1 MKKAKRKQLYKG
13 GFYAPCLR
21 LRFPHGGAMTQL
33 TNRRSIMT
41 LFSDENDLLSHRV
54 RMVLAEKGINHEIV
68 NIDPDN
74 LPNDLIELNPYN
86 TAPTLVDR
94 DLVLY
99 DAQLIMEYLD
109 ERFPHP
115 PLMPVDP
122 VNRAKLK
129 MLLIR
134 IRNDWDPLVEK
145 LIGKSEKQGVKQRKE
160 LRESLT
166 TIAPV
171 FEQKPYFMSEDF
183 TLVDCALAPLL
194 WRLNEMCIELPESA
208 AAVSQYAQRLFERE
222 SFQESL
228 SEIEEDMEIIS

>member
-1 MKKAKRKQLYKG
+1 
-13 GFYAPCLR
+13 
-21 LRFPHGGAMTQL
+21 
-33 TNRRSIMT
+33 MT
-41 LFSDENDLLSHRV
+41 LFSDGNDILSHRV
-54 RMVLAEKGINHEIV
+54 RMVLAEKNINHEV
-68 NIDPDN
+68 VTIDPEN
-74 LPNDLIELNPYN
+74 LPEDLKELNPYN

-134 IRNDWDPLVEK
+134 IKKDWDPLVEK
-145 LIGKSEKQGVKQRKE
+145 LIGKTDKQSVKQRKE

-166 TIAPV
+166 TLAPV
-171 FEQKPYFMSEDF
+171 FEQKAFFMSDDF
-183 TLVDCALAPLL
+183 TLVDCALAPIL
-194 WRLNEMCIELPESA
+194 WRLNEMCIELPVSA
-208 AAVSQYAQRLFERE
+208 KAVQDYAKRLFERE
-222 SFQESL
+222 SFQQSL
-228 SEIEEDMEIIS
+228 SEMEEDMDLNV

>member
-1 MKKAKRKQLYKG
+1 
-13 GFYAPCLR
+13 
-21 LRFPHGGAMTQL
+21 
-33 TNRRSIMT
+33 MT

-74 LPNDLIELNPYN
+74 LPNDLMELNPYN
-86 TAPTLVDR
+86 SAPTLVDR

-208 AAVSQYAQRLFERE
+208 TAVSQYAQRLFERE

>member
-1 MKKAKRKQLYKG
+1 
-13 GFYAPCLR
+13 
-21 LRFPHGGAMTQL
+21 MTQL

-41 LFSDENDLLSHRV
+41 LFSDGNDLLSHRV

-68 NIDPDN
+68 NVDADN
-74 LPNDLIELNPYN
+74 LPEDLIELNPYN

-134 IRNDWDPLVEK
+134 IKKDWDPLVEK
-145 LIGKSEKQGVKQRKE
+145 LIGKTEKQSVKQRKE
-160 LRESLT
+160 LRESLAT
-166 TIAPV
+166 LAPV
-171 FEQKPYFMSEDF
+171 FEQKSYFMSDEF
-183 TLVDCALAPLL
+183 TLVDCALAPIL

-208 AAVSQYAQRLFERE
+208 IAVTQYAQRLFERE
-222 SFQESL
+222 SFKESL
-228 SEIEEDMEIIS
+228 SDIEEDMEVIS

>member
-1 MKKAKRKQLYKG
+1 
-13 GFYAPCLR
+13 
-21 LRFPHGGAMTQL
+21 MTQL

-41 LFSDENDLLSHRV
+41 LFSDGNDLLSHRV

-68 NIDPDN
+68 NVDSEN
-74 LPNDLIELNPYN
+74 LPEDLIDLNPYN

-134 IRNDWDPLVEK
+134 IKKDWDPLVEK
-145 LIGKSEKQGVKQRKE
+145 LIGKTDKQGVKQRKE
-160 LRESLT
+160 LRESLA
-166 TIAPV
+166 TISPV
-171 FEQKPYFMSEDF
+171 FEQKPYFMSDEF
-183 TLVDCALAPLL
+183 TLVDCALAPIL

-208 AAVSQYAQRLFERE
+208 IAVTQYAQRIFERE

-228 SEIEEDMEIIS
+228 SDVEEDMEIVS

>member
-1 MKKAKRKQLYKG
+1 
-13 GFYAPCLR
+13 
-21 LRFPHGGAMTQL
+21 MTQL
-33 TNRRSIMT
+33 ANRRSIMT
-41 LFSDENDLLSHRV
+41 LFSDGSDLLSHRV

-68 NIDPDN
+68 DIDPDN
-74 LPNDLIELNPYN
+74 TPDELIEFNPYN

-99 DAQLIMEYLD
+99 DSQLIMEYLD

-134 IRNDWDPLVEK
+134 IKTDWDPLIEK
-145 LIGKSEKQGVKQRKE
+145 LIGKTDKQGVKQRKQ
-160 LRESLT
+160 LRESLNSLT
-166 TIAPV
+166 PV
-171 FEQKPYFMSEDF
+171 FERTPYFMSEEF

-194 WRLNEMCIELPESA
+194 WRLNEVCIELPDSA
-208 AAVSQYAQRLFERE
+208 AAVTQYAQRIFARE
-222 SFQESL
+222 SFKESL
-228 SEIEEDMEIIS
+228 SETEEDM

>member
-1 MKKAKRKQLYKG
+1 
-13 GFYAPCLR
+13 
-21 LRFPHGGAMTQL
+21 MTQL
-33 TNRRSIMT
+33 ANRRSIMT
-41 LFSDENDLLSHRV
+41 LFSDENDLLSHRA

-68 NIDPDN
+68 NIDPEN
-74 LPNDLIELNPYN
+74 LPDELIEFNPYN
-86 TAPTLVDR
+86 NAPTLVDR

-99 DAQLIMEYLD
+99 DSQLIMEYLD

-134 IRNDWDPLVEK
+134 IKRDWDPLVAK
-145 LIGKSEKQGVKQRKE
+145 LIGKTDKQGVKQRKQ

-171 FEQKPYFMSEDF
+171 FERTPFFMSEEF

-194 WRLNEMCIELPESA
+194 WRLNEMCVELPDSA
-208 AAVSQYAQRLFERE
+208 AAVTEYAQRIFARE

-228 SEIEEDMEIIS
+228 SDTEEDM

>member
-1 MKKAKRKQLYKG
+1 
-13 GFYAPCLR
+13 
-21 LRFPHGGAMTQL
+21 MTQL

-41 LFSDENDLLSHRV
+41 LFSDGNDLLSHRV

-68 NIDPDN
+68 NVDPDN
-74 LPNDLIELNPYN
+74 LPEDLLDLNPYN

-134 IRNDWDPLVEK
+134 IKKDWDPLVEK
-145 LIGKSEKQGVKQRKE
+145 LIGKTDKQGVKQRKE

-166 TIAPV
+166 TISPV
-171 FEQKPYFMSEDF
+171 FEQKPFFMSDEF
-183 TLVDCALAPLL
+183 TLVDCAIAPIL
-194 WRLNEMCIELPESA
+194 WRLNEMCIELPVEA
-208 AAVSQYAQRLFERE
+208 NAVKQYAQRIFERE
-222 SFQESL
+222 SFQQSL
-228 SEIEEDMEIIS
+228 SDVEEDMEVI

>member
-1 MKKAKRKQLYKG
+1 
-13 GFYAPCLR
+13 
-21 LRFPHGGAMTQL
+21 MTQL
-33 TNRRSIMT
+33 ANRRSIMT
-41 LFSDENDLLSHRV
+41 LFSDGNDLLSHRV

-68 NIDPDN
+68 NIDPEN
-74 LPNDLIELNPYN
+74 LPDELIEFNPYN
-86 TAPTLVDR
+86 CAPTLVDR

-99 DAQLIMEYLD
+99 DSQLIMEYLD

-134 IRNDWDPLVEK
+134 IKNDWDPLVEK
-145 LIGKSEKQGVKQRKE
+145 LIGKTDKQGVKQRKQ

-166 TIAPV
+166 AIAPV
-171 FEQKPYFMSEDF
+171 FEQTPYFMSEEF

-194 WRLNEMCIELPESA
+194 WRLNEMCVELP
-208 AAVSQYAQRLFERE
+208 
-222 SFQESL
+222 
-228 SEIEEDMEIIS
+228 

>member
-1 MKKAKRKQLYKG
+1 
-13 GFYAPCLR
+13 
-21 LRFPHGGAMTQL
+21 MTQL

-41 LFSDENDLLSHRV
+41 LFSDGNDLLSHRV

-68 NIDPDN
+68 NVDPDN
-74 LPNDLIELNPYN
+74 LPEDLIDLNPYN

-94 DLVLY
+94 DLILY

-134 IRNDWDPLVEK
+134 IKKDWDPLVEK
-145 LIGKSEKQGVKQRKE
+145 LIGKTDKQGVKQRKE

-166 TIAPV
+166 TISPV
-171 FEQKPYFMSEDF
+171 FEQKPFFMSDEF
-183 TLVDCALAPLL
+183 TLVDCAIAPIL
-194 WRLNEMCIELPESA
+194 WRLNEMCIELPDEA
-208 AAVSQYAQRLFERE
+208 AAVKQYAQRIFDRE
-222 SFQESL
+222 SFQQSL
-228 SEIEEDMEIIS
+228 SEVEEDMAVIF

>member
-1 MKKAKRKQLYKG
+1 
-13 GFYAPCLR
+13 
-21 LRFPHGGAMTQL
+21 MTQL

-41 LFSDENDLLSHRV
+41 LFSDGNDLLSHRV

-68 NIDPDN
+68 NVDPDN
-74 LPNDLIELNPYN
+74 LPEDLIDLNPYN
-86 TAPTLVDR
+86 CAPTLVDR

-134 IRNDWDPLVEK
+134 IRRDWDPLVEK
-145 LIGKSEKQGVKQRKE
+145 LIGKTDKQGVKQRKE
-160 LRESLT
+160 LRDSIT
-166 TIAPV
+166 TISPV
-171 FEQKPYFMSEDF
+171 FEQKPFFMSDDF
-183 TLVDCALAPLL
+183 TLVDCAIVPIL

-208 AAVSQYAQRLFERE
+208 AAVTQYAQRMFERE
-222 SFQESL
+222 SFQQSL
-228 SEIEEDMEIIS
+228 SDAEEDMEVLS

>member
-1 MKKAKRKQLYKG
+1 
-13 GFYAPCLR
+13 
-21 LRFPHGGAMTQL
+21 MTQL

-41 LFSDENDLLSHRV
+41 LFSDGNDLLSHRV

-68 NIDPDN
+68 NVDPDN
-74 LPNDLIELNPYN
+74 LPEDLLDLNPYN

-134 IRNDWDPLVEK
+134 IKKDWDPLVEK
-145 LIGKSEKQGVKQRKE
+145 LIGKTDKQGVKQRKE

-166 TIAPV
+166 TISPV
-171 FEQKPYFMSEDF
+171 FEQKPFFMSDEF
-183 TLVDCALAPLL
+183 TLVDCAIAPIL
-194 WRLNEMCIELPESA
+194 WRLNEMCIELPDEA
-208 AAVSQYAQRLFERE
+208 NAVKQYAQRIFERE
-222 SFQESL
+222 SFQQSL
-228 SEIEEDMEIIS
+228 SEIEEDMEAIS

>member
-1 MKKAKRKQLYKG
+1 
-13 GFYAPCLR
+13 
-21 LRFPHGGAMTQL
+21 MTQL

-41 LFSDENDLLSHRV
+41 LFSDGNDLLSHRV
-54 RMVLAEKGINHEIV
+54 RMVLAEKGINHEII

-74 LPNDLIELNPYN
+74 LPEDLIDLNPYN

-134 IRNDWDPLVEK
+134 IKKDWDPLVEK
-145 LIGKSEKQGVKQRKE
+145 LIGKTDKQSVKQRKE

-171 FEQKPYFMSEDF
+171 FEQKPYFMSDDF

-208 AAVSQYAQRLFERE
+208 IAVTQYAQRIFARE

-228 SEIEEDMEIIS
+228 SEIEEDM

>member
-1 MKKAKRKQLYKG
+1 
-13 GFYAPCLR
+13 
-21 LRFPHGGAMTQL
+21 MTQL

-41 LFSDENDLLSHRV
+41 LFSDGNDILSHRV
-54 RMVLAEKGINHEIV
+54 RMVLAEKGINHEVINV
-68 NIDPDN
+68 DPEN
-74 LPNDLIELNPYN
+74 LPEDLIDLNPYN
-86 TAPTLVDR
+86 SAPTLVDR

-134 IRNDWDPLVEK
+134 IKKDWDPLVEK
-145 LIGKSEKQGVKQRKE
+145 LIGKTDKQGVKQRKE
-160 LRESLT
+160 LRESLN

-171 FEQKPYFMSEDF
+171 FEQKPFFMSDEF
-183 TLVDCALAPLL
+183 TLVDCAIAPIL

-208 AAVSQYAQRLFERE
+208 IAVQQYAQRIFERE
-222 SFQESL
+222 SFQQSL
-228 SEIEEDMEIIS
+228 SDAEEDMEVVS

>member
-1 MKKAKRKQLYKG
+1 
-13 GFYAPCLR
+13 
-21 LRFPHGGAMTQL
+21 MTQL
-33 TNRRSIMT
+33 ANRRSIMT
-41 LFSDENDLLSHRV
+41 LFSDGNDLLSHRV

-68 NIDPDN
+68 NIDPEDV
-74 LPNDLIELNPYN
+74 LDELIEFNPYN
-86 TAPTLVDR
+86 SAPTLVDR

-99 DAQLIMEYLD
+99 DSQLIMEYLD

-134 IRNDWDPLVEK
+134 IKRDWDPLVAK
-145 LIGKSEKQGVKQRKE
+145 LIGKTDKQGVKQRKQ

-171 FEQKPYFMSEDF
+171 FERTPFFMSEEF

-194 WRLNEMCIELPESA
+194 WRLNEMCVELPDSA
-208 AAVSQYAQRLFERE
+208 AAVTEYAQRIFSRE

-228 SEIEEDMEIIS
+228 SDTEEDM

>member
-1 MKKAKRKQLYKG
+1 
-13 GFYAPCLR
+13 
-21 LRFPHGGAMTQL
+21 MTQL

-41 LFSDENDLLSHRV
+41 LFSDGNDILSHRV
-54 RMVLAEKGINHEIV
+54 RMVLAEKGINHEIINV
-68 NIDPDN
+68 DPDN
-74 LPNDLIELNPYN
+74 LPEDLIDLNPYN
-86 TAPTLVDR
+86 CAPTLVDR

-134 IRNDWDPLVEK
+134 IKKDWDPLVEK
-145 LIGKSEKQGVKQRKE
+145 LIGKTDKQGVKQRKE
-160 LRESLT
+160 LRESLV

-171 FEQKPYFMSEDF
+171 FEQKPFFMSDEF
-183 TLVDCALAPLL
+183 TLVDCAIAPIL
-194 WRLNEMCIELPESA
+194 WRLNEMCIELPDSA
-208 AAVSQYAQRLFERE
+208 IAVQQYAQRIFERE
-222 SFQESL
+222 SFQQSL
-228 SEIEEDMEIIS
+228 SEAEEDMEALS

>member
-1 MKKAKRKQLYKG
+1 
-13 GFYAPCLR
+13 
-21 LRFPHGGAMTQL
+21 
-33 TNRRSIMT
+33 MT

-74 LPNDLIELNPYN
+74 LPEDLIDLNPYN
-86 TAPTLVDR
+86 SAPTLVDR

-134 IRNDWDPLVEK
+134 IKNDWDPLVEK
-145 LIGKSEKQGVKQRKE
+145 LIGKTEKQGVKQRKE

-171 FEQKPYFMSEDF
+171 FEQKPFFMSEEF

-208 AAVSQYAQRLFERE
+208 IAVTQYAQRLFQRE

-228 SEIEEDMEIIS
+228 SDAEEDM

>member
-1 MKKAKRKQLYKG
+1 
-13 GFYAPCLR
+13 
-21 LRFPHGGAMTQL
+21 MTQL

-41 LFSDENDLLSHRV
+41 LFSDGNDLLSHRV
-54 RMVLAEKGINHEIV
+54 RMVLAEKSINHEVV
-68 NIDPDN
+68 NVDPDN
-74 LPNDLIELNPYN
+74 LPEDLIDLNPYN

-134 IRNDWDPLVEK
+134 IKNDWDPLVEK
-145 LIGKSEKQGVKQRKE
+145 LIGKTEKQGVKQRKE

-166 TIAPV
+166 SIAPV
-171 FEQKPYFMSEDF
+171 FEQKPFFMSDEF
-183 TLVDCALAPLL
+183 TLVDCAIAPVL
-194 WRLNEMCIELPESA
+194 WRLGEMCIELPPSA
-208 AAVSQYAQRLFERE
+208 VAVTQYAQRIFERE
-222 SFQESL
+222 SFRQSL
-228 SEIEEDMEIIS
+228 SEAEEDMDVLI

>member
-1 MKKAKRKQLYKG
+1 
-13 GFYAPCLR
+13 
-21 LRFPHGGAMTQL
+21 MTQL

-41 LFSDENDLLSHRV
+41 LFSDGNDLLSHRV

-68 NIDPDN
+68 NVDPDN
-74 LPNDLIELNPYN
+74 LPEDLIDLNPYN

-134 IRNDWDPLVEK
+134 IKKDWDPLVEK
-145 LIGKSEKQGVKQRKE
+145 LIGKTDKQGVKQRKE

-166 TIAPV
+166 TISPV
-171 FEQKPYFMSEDF
+171 FEQKPFFMSDEF
-183 TLVDCALAPLL
+183 TLVDCAIAPIL
-194 WRLNEMCIELPESA
+194 WRLNEMCIELPDEA
-208 AAVSQYAQRLFERE
+208 AAVKQYAQRIFDRE
-222 SFQESL
+222 SFQQSL
-228 SEIEEDMEIIS
+228 SEVEEDMAVIF

>member
-1 MKKAKRKQLYKG
+1 
-13 GFYAPCLR
+13 
-21 LRFPHGGAMTQL
+21 
-33 TNRRSIMT
+33 MT
-41 LFSDENDLLSHRV
+41 LFSDGNDLLSHRV

-68 NIDPDN
+68 NVDADN
-74 LPNDLIELNPYN
+74 LPEDLIDLNPYN

-134 IRNDWDPLVEK
+134 IKKDWDPLVEK
-145 LIGKSEKQGVKQRKE
+145 LIGKTEKQGVKQRKE

-171 FEQKPYFMSEDF
+171 FEQRPYFMSDEF
-183 TLVDCALAPLL
+183 TLVDCALAPIL

-208 AAVSQYAQRLFERE
+208 IAVTQYAQRLFERE

-228 SEIEEDMEIIS
+228 SDIEEDMDLIS

>member
-1 MKKAKRKQLYKG
+1 
-13 GFYAPCLR
+13 
-21 LRFPHGGAMTQL
+21 MTQL

-41 LFSDENDLLSHRV
+41 LFSDGNDLLSHRV

-68 NIDPDN
+68 NVDPDN
-74 LPNDLIELNPYN
+74 LPEDLLDLNPYN

-115 PLMPVDP
+115 TLMPVDP

-134 IRNDWDPLVEK
+134 IKKDWDPLVEK
-145 LIGKSEKQGVKQRKE
+145 LIGKTDKQGVKQRKE

-166 TIAPV
+166 TISPV
-171 FEQKPYFMSEDF
+171 FEQKPFFMSDEF
-183 TLVDCALAPLL
+183 TLVDCAIAPIL
-194 WRLNEMCIELPESA
+194 WRLNEMCIELPDEA
-208 AAVSQYAQRLFERE
+208 NAVKQYAQRIFERE
-222 SFQESL
+222 SFQQSL
-228 SEIEEDMEIIS
+228 SEVEEDMEAIS

>member
-1 MKKAKRKQLYKG
+1 
-13 GFYAPCLR
+13 
-21 LRFPHGGAMTQL
+21 MTQL

-41 LFSDENDLLSHRV
+41 LFSDGNDLLSHRV
-54 RMVLAEKGINHEIV
+54 RMVLAEKGINHEII

-74 LPNDLIELNPYN
+74 LPEDLIDLNPYN

-134 IRNDWDPLVEK
+134 IKKDWDPLVEK
-145 LIGKSEKQGVKQRKE
+145 LIGKTDKQSVKQRKE

-171 FEQKPYFMSEDF
+171 FEQKPYFMSDEF

-208 AAVSQYAQRLFERE
+208 IAVTQYAQRIFARE

-228 SEIEEDMEIIS
+228 SEIEEDM

>member
-1 MKKAKRKQLYKG
+1 
-13 GFYAPCLR
+13 
-21 LRFPHGGAMTQL
+21 MTQL

-41 LFSDENDLLSHRV
+41 LFSDGNDLLSHRV

-68 NIDPDN
+68 NVDPDN
-74 LPNDLIELNPYN
+74 LPEDLIDLNPYN
-86 TAPTLVDR
+86 SAPTLVDR

-134 IRNDWDPLVEK
+134 IKNDWDPLVEK
-145 LIGKSEKQGVKQRKE
+145 LIGKTEKQGVKQRKE

-171 FEQKPYFMSEDF
+171 FEQKPFFMSEDF
-183 TLVDCALAPLL
+183 TLVDCAIAPIL

-208 AAVSQYAQRLFERE
+208 IAVSQYAQRLFQRE

-228 SEIEEDMEIIS
+228 SDIEEDM